1 MTAVIEVEIVYA
13 LPNIQVLKKMTVPD
27 NCTVGEALALSG
39 FLEQFPEIDPAKNK
53 LGIFG
58 KLVGPHTSLQSRDRI
73 EIYRPLVI
81 DPKEIRRIRAKR
93 SLGSENR
100 KS

>member
-1 MTAVIEVEIVYA
+1 MSTVIQVEIVYA
-13 LPNIQVLKKMTVPD
+13 LPDIQVLKKITVPD
-27 NCTVGEALALSG
+27 RCTVGEALALSG
-39 FLEQFPEIDPAKNK
+39 FLEQFPEIDPVRNK

-58 KLVGPHTSLQSRDRI
+58 KLVGPQASLQSRDRI

-93 SLGSENR
+93 SLHSENR
-100 KS
+100 KP